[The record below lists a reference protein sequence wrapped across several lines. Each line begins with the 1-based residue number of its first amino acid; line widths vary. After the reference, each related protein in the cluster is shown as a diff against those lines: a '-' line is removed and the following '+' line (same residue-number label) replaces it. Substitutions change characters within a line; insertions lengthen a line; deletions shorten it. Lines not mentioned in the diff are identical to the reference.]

1 MQLRDMVHEGTS
13 LAEIGT
19 YLDSLTHGRRLEEM
33 YTINPKAQAKLYD
46 MADGQAGKLIPDYI
60 PQGKA
65 PMTEVIHWGHNSLPM
80 HTKFQKRFA
89 LAPQTQGP
97 QVCVGYNEQTLR
109 FFSGPGYFT
118 AKEAEL
124 DGKLR
129 VVIDYYDVPTIKCPA
144 WPPIEPNSAR
154 LGRFIYFEMRDWM
167 WKVSKH
173 LSIGR
178 AKRRDQWLDNW
189 FLLCRED

>member
-19 YLDSLTHGRRLEEM
+19 YLDSLTHSRRLEEM

-89 LAPQTQGP
+89 LAPQSKGP
-97 QVCVGYNEQTLR
+97 QVCVGYNEQTLK